1 MICSPENFEL
11 IDKAEDIMEN
21 LDLKFKDRYSFELLL
36 SEIESN
42 TPICDN
48 VDISI
53 NEISK
58 LRTNLKENGE
68 KLGFNIG
75 ISGTH
80 PTANPAKQNFI
91 NNESYEWVKNQLKY
105 YASQNI
111 TFSTHVHIG

>member
-1 MICSPENFEL
+1 MKNNFKNNKLFTIGVEEEYMICSPENFEL

-21 LDLKFKDRYSFELLL
+21 LDLEFKDRYSFELLL

-68 KLGFNIG
+68 KLEFNIG

-80 PTANPAKQNFI
+80 PTANPANKILLIMNHM
-91 NNESYEWVKNQLKY
+91 N
-105 YASQNI
+105 
-111 TFSTHVHIG
+111 G